1 MGMLI
6 DFNKERLERIL
17 SDFSVATGININMV
31 DENFNMLSERYQAHT
46 KYCSYI
52 QSFESGYKK
61 CICSDKE
68 LLEKC
73 RETKRVQFHVCHAG
87 LVDVGVPILY
97 ADKII
102 GYLILGQMKR
112 TEEFSNKLKNKDS
125 LPLDI
130 NILKQ
135 YYDLLVLFDEE
146 RIKSVMN
153 IALMFAKH
161 LLLEKILFP
170 VTNECVER
178 TIYYINQNL
187 SEPISIKKLSAAVGY
202 STSEIYKSFHKYHH
216 CTVGDYLTKA
226 RIEYSTVLLFETD
239 LSIEE
244 ISVKCGFSSAPY
256 FSKKFKEINGISPLK
271 FKKQIGAN

>member
-1 MGMLI
+1 MLI
-6 DFNKERLERIL
+6 DFNKQRLEKIL
-17 SDFSVATGININMV
+17 SDFSVATGININIL

-68 LLEKC
+68 LLQRCK
-73 RETKRVQFHVCHAG
+73 ETKAMQFHVCHAG
-87 LVDVGVPILY
+87 LVDVGIPILY
-97 ADKII
+97 ADTIM
-102 GYLILGQMKR
+102 GYLILGQMKK
-112 TEEFSNKLKNKDS
+112 TEQFTNYIEENDS
-125 LPLDI
+125 LPFDV
-130 NILKQ
+130 NVLKD
-135 YYDLLVLFDEE
+135 YYDLLVLFNEE
-146 RIKSVMN
+146 RITSVMN

-161 LLLEKILFP
+161 ILLEKILFP

-187 SEPISIKKLSAAVGY
+187 SEPLSIKKLSTAVGY

-216 CTVGDYLTKA
+216 CTVGEYMTKA
-226 RIEYSTVLLFETD
+226 RIEHSIMLLFETD